1 MDRITLEP
9 FGPIVY
15 AFGEVVTAD
24 WKILAIILIL

>member
-1 MDRITLEP
+1 MDTITIEP

-15 AFGEVVTAD
+15 AFGEAATVG